1 MYIALSDNQLH
12 NAIPLGVE
20 NLLNLRFFLFDRNYL
35 SGPIVVDFKNF
46 SRLEMLDLQGNNFT
60 GTIPISISNLS
71 MLSNLYLGFNNLYG
85 SIPSSLGSCHNLI
98 ELDLSYNR
106 LTGSIPG
113 QVIGLSSL
121 SILLNLGFNGLTGP
135 IPSEVGSLQ
144 KLAEL
149 DLSNNRLSGM
159 IPDTIGK
166 CLSLE
171 QLHLEGNSFSGE
183 IPQVLTAL
191 QGLQF
196 LDLSRNNFIG
206 RIPNSLAALD
216 GLKHLN
222 LSFNQLRGEVPER
235 GIFLNASAV
244 SLLGNNSFCGG
255 ITELKLP
262 SCPFTNSKK
271 KNLTLALKVII
282 PVVVF
287 AIFLA
292 GFVFFSIFWHQK
304 RMSRKKNI
312 STPSFEH
319 KFLRISYTEL
329 FKATDGFSKANII
342 GVGSYGSVYRGT
354 LEQEGIEVA
363 VKVLNMQQRGAS
375 SSFMSECQALRSIR
389 HRNLLKLLSVCSS
402 IDYEENDFKALI
414 YEFMVNGS
422 LEKWLHAGEG
432 TEQRE
437 LGNPKL
443 MQRLNIAIDIAS
455 AIEYLHNGSSSAII
469 HGDLKPSNVLLDDE
483 MTAHIGDFGLA
494 KVISSM
500 SIETQPHG
508 SSSIAIRGS
517 VGYVAPEYGMS
528 DSVSIEGDVYSYG
541 ILLLEMFTGK
551 KPTDESFKDDL
562 NLHTFI
568 ERSLHDKVMDIVD
581 VRIVSEDDAGRF
593 SKDSII
599 YALRIGVA
607 CSIEQPGDR
616 MKMRDVIKEL
626 QKCQRLLL
634 N

>member
-183 IPQVLTAL
+183 IP
-191 QGLQF
+191 
-196 LDLSRNNFIG
+196 
-206 RIPNSLAALD
+206 
-216 GLKHLN
+216 
-222 LSFNQLRGEVPER
+222 QLRGEVPER